1 LKLKAIP
8 FITGVA
14 RSLSRSFQT
23 YSYVEDISNK
33 HSSMHLEGDTNI
45 TLNLLQN
52 IFFMKI
58 LYDEA

>member
-1 LKLKAIP
+1 LKAIP
-8 FITGVA
+8 IITGVA

-23 YSYVEDISNK
+23 YVEDISNK